1 MEKIEIVKTG
11 KPKEVLLNCMERMQ
25 AKFSNFKNEYNIS
38 IKRNDKI
45 FFVSANKMI
54 LFLNFRIKAKVTVQ
68 DEKIIIEYET
78 NAPQRYHKEA
88 IDFVTKAI
96 KEECF

>member
-1 MEKIEIVKTG
+1 
-11 KPKEVLLNCMERMQ
+11 MERMQ

-38 IKRNDKI
+38 IKRNDNI

-78 NAPQRYHKEA
+78 NARQRYHKEA

-96 KEECF
+96 NEECV

>member
-1 MEKIEIVKTG
+1 
-11 KPKEVLLNCMERMQ
+11 
-25 AKFSNFKNEYNIS
+25 
-38 IKRNDKI
+38 
-45 FFVSANKMI
+45 MI

-96 KEECF
+96 NEECV